1 MLFNLPRSLDL
12 RQNLDPI
19 RLPAVRRRLFVAG
32 RHLRREGPRQLRDA
46 AETPRPPALLRAG
59 SEKRFTRFIQDL
71 EVGVQGLGTGDAG
84 PSEVPSGKAV
94 SRACSAASAARRLA
108 AFQVEHASPGSTLR
122 GRAFWRRRWQR
133 SHRRAACGRAWARA
147 ISRRVTATKAPWA
160 SLPRARSRWLKAP
173 REPGGRFGLDLGSPP
188 SR

>member
-19 RLPAVRRRLFVAG
+19 RLPALRRRPFVAG
-32 RHLRREGPRQLRDA
+32 RDVRREGPRQLRDA
-46 AETPRPPALLRAG
+46 AETPLPPAFLRAG

-71 EVGVQGLGTGDAG
+71 EVGVQGLGAGDAG

-122 GRAFWRRRWQR
+122 GRILAPPV
-133 SHRRAACGRAWARA
+133 AALAPVGGVREGVGQGDQLARHGHQG
-147 ISRRVTATKAPWA
+147 P
-160 SLPRARSRWLKAP
+160 LGFLAP
-173 REPGGRFGLDLGSPP
+173 RPQPLAEGP
-188 SR
+188 SGARRPVRI